1 MADHARTPPRQ
12 VAKKESAA
20 QKTARKELKKEA
32 KKERRDEKKTKGG
45 DDGVAA
51 PGRRLGPLLGLW
63 LRDAE

>member
-12 VAKKESAA
+12 AAKKESAA

-45 DDGVAA
+45 DDGAGSSWQA
-51 PGRRLGPLLGLW
+51 PGTPFRIVAP
-63 LRDAE
+63 